1 MGLRNQSTNTGRPF
15 QVKQSIRK
23 QLDREKRKIIARLA
37 PLIGGT
43 EPVEPGRPELSARG
57 VVYEFAERSRA
68 IPCGGV
74 GAVMQLVESVGL
86 VRTLNERMGILK
98 VARPYQDSDHVLNI
112 ALNLLCG
119 GSVLEDIEIRR
130 NDATFLDALGAR
142 AIPDPT
148 TAGDY
153 LRRFDEDAVW
163 RLMHA
168 INEVRV
174 GVWQRSGVARGT
186 ARIDADG
193 SIVPTTGECKQGM
206 DLSYKG
212 VWGYHPLLVSLAN
225 TCEPLF
231 IVNRSGN
238 RPSHEGAPHALDEA
252 IALCRCA
259 GFDDVL
265 LRGDTDFTMTRHLD
279 QWDDDGVRFVL
290 GYDASPAFVERAE
303 NVHINDYEEL
313 VREAGRAFATTR
325 AKQPRIK
332 EEIVKERGYLNK
344 RLISEDTAEFD
355 HKPSKAKKT
364 YRIVVLRKYIV
375 EERGQLSLG
384 EDFRYFFYVTNDRTL
399 TQEQVIAESNARCN
413 QENLIEQLKN
423 GARALHAPVNT
434 LNANWAYMV
443 IASLAWTLKVWSGLL
458 LPVVPRWREKHE
470 AERDTI
476 VRMDFRTFVQRFI
489 MTPAQIVCSGRRVIY
504 RLLAWRPDSLT
515 FFRLLDAL

>member
-1 MGLRNQSTNTGRPF
+1 MKR
-15 QVKQSIRK
+15 SIRRR
-23 QLDREKRKIIARLA
+23 LDREKRKITTRLE
-37 PLIGGT
+37 PLIGGAD
-43 EPVEPGRPELSARG
+43 PVEPGKPELSARG
-57 VVYEFAERSRA
+57 IVYEFADRCRA

-74 GAVMQLVESVGL
+74 GAIMQLVEDVGL
-86 VRTLNERMGILK
+86 ARAIDDRLGILK

-112 ALNLLCG
+112 AFNLLCG
-119 GSVLEDIEIRR
+119 GTVLEDIEIRR
-130 NDATFLDALGAR
+130 NDAAFLDALGAR

-148 TAGDY
+148 TAGDFV
-153 LRRFDEDAVW
+153 RRFDADDVW
-163 RLMHA
+163 RLMHT
-168 INEVRV
+168 INDVRAD
-174 GVWQRSGVARGT
+174 VWQRSGVARGT

-193 SIVPTTGECKQGM
+193 SIVPTTGECKEGM

-225 TCEPLF
+225 TAEPLF

-252 IALCRCA
+252 IALCRRA

-279 QWDDDGVRFVL
+279 RWDDAGVRFVL
-290 GYDASPAFVERAE
+290 GYDANPSFVDRAE
-303 NVHINDYEEL
+303 NMHPGDYEEL
-313 VREAGRAFATTR
+313 VREAKSTFSSPRAR
-325 AKQPRIK
+325 QPRIK

-344 RLISEDTAEFD
+344 RLISEDTAEFEY
-355 HKPSKAKKT
+355 KPARAQKT

-375 EERGQLSLG
+375 EERGQLTLS
-384 EDFRYFFYVTNDRTL
+384 EDFRYFFYVTNDREL
-399 TQEQVIAESNARCN
+399 AQDEVIAESNARCN

-423 GARALHAPVNT
+423 GARALHAPVNK

-458 LPVVPRWREKHE
+458 LPVSPRWREQHE
-470 AERDTI
+470 AERETI
-476 VRMDFRTFVQRFI
+476 VRMDFRTFLQRFI
-489 MTPAQIVCSGRRVIY
+489 MIPAQIVRTGRRTIY
-504 RLLAWRPDSLT
+504 RLLAWRPDLPI

>member
-1 MGLRNQSTNTGRPF
+1 MKT
-15 QVKQSIRK
+15 SIR
-23 QLDREKRKIIARLA
+23 QRLAREKTKIISRLK
-37 PLIGGT
+37 PFMGGT
-43 EPVEPGRPELSARG
+43 EPRCPGKPEFSASG
-57 VVYEFAERSRA
+57 IAYEMAERARA
-68 IPCGGV
+68 IPCGGI
-74 GAVMQLVESVGL
+74 GALMRLVESVGL
-86 VRTLNERMGILK
+86 VRALNERLGILK

-130 NDATFLDALGAR
+130 NDGAFLDALGAR

-153 LRRFDEDAVW
+153 LRRFDEGAVW
-163 RLMHA
+163 RLMHT

-174 GVWQRSGVARGT
+174 GVWQRSGVAGGT

-193 SIVPTTGECKQGM
+193 SIVPTTGECKEGM
-206 DLSYKG
+206 DISYKG

-225 TCEPLF
+225 TAEPLF

-252 IALCRCA
+252 IELCRRA

-265 LRGDTDFTMTRHLD
+265 LRGDTDFTMTKHLD
-279 QWDDDGVRFVL
+279 GWDDDGVRFVF
-290 GYDASPAFVERAE
+290 GYDASPAFVNRAE

-313 VREAGRAFATTR
+313 VRKASHAFTTTR
-325 AKQPRIK
+325 AKRPRIK

-344 RLISEDTAEFD
+344 RLVSEDTAEFD

-375 EERGQLSLG
+375 EERGQLTLS

-443 IASLAWTLKVWSGLL
+443 IASLAWTLKVWAGLL
-458 LPVVPRWREKHE
+458 VPVSPRWRDTHE
-470 AERDTI
+470 AEREAI

-489 MTPAQIVCSGRRVIY
+489 MVPAQILRSGRRTIY
-504 RLLAWRPDSLT
+504 RLLAWRPDLPT
-515 FFRLLDAL
+515 FFRLLDAF